1 MYEQTNSRAS
11 LFRRTL
17 TTKEVLL
24 RNVEHLADLH
34 QLPLVVSIG
43 ESTEVRRTT
52 RRTSR
57 RSRGRYDT
65 RAHSRRNLLPLPG
78 RGLEAINE

>member
-1 MYEQTNSRAS
+1 MYEQTHLHVSP
-11 LFRRTL
+11 FRRTL

-34 QLPLVVSIG
+34 QLPLVVSTG

-65 RAHSRRNLLPLPG
+65 QAHSRKNLLPLPG
-78 RGLEAINE
+78 R